1 MAVRYKELDRS
12 QDQLNSS
19 ALFIEHHLANKPT
32 ILVRGCAGMLL
43 CAARSFLGTK
53 ELTSADGRV
62 VGRREI
68 PDLRLGGPPLQ
79 GILYPTSGSSQV

>member
-32 ILVRGCAGMLL
+32 ILVRGCAGMLE
-43 CAARSFLGTK
+43 AHF
-53 ELTSADGRV
+53 
-62 VGRREI
+62 
-68 PDLRLGGPPLQ
+68 GP
-79 GILYPTSGSSQV
+79 